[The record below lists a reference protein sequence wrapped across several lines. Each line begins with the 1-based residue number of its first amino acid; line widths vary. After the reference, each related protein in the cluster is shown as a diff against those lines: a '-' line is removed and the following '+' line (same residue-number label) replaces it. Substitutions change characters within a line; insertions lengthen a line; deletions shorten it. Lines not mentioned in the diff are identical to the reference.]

1 MVSPLASRSTS
12 KFIAS
17 LAHLTC
23 TILAFG
29 VPIAGAQSACSS
41 DGVPAPRLLQER
53 FISADC
59 EACWGESPLN
69 AARPHSVALDWLVPS
84 AQGDEAPLS
93 AVATRDAQVRLE
105 TLGNPPLT
113 SETGLQR
120 DLHSLTKAG
129 TLRVAMGPAVGGYV
143 GASIA
148 WKPSFKT
155 VSQLGTWTAWLA
167 LVETV
172 PAGTDGTPVERNLVR
187 NMLTSTWDG
196 RKQLSKKERITFLE
210 SRLMSVPAG
219 AQPERLRVVG
229 WVQRVGASGQPQ
241 VASVAQSRCVPSQP

>member
-1 MVSPLASRSTS
+1 M
-12 KFIAS
+12 
-17 LAHLTC
+17 
-23 TILAFG
+23 
-29 VPIAGAQSACSS
+29 
-41 DGVPAPRLLQER
+41 VPAPRVLQER

-59 EACWGESPLN
+59 EACWGESPQH

-84 AQGDEAPLS
+84 AQGDDAPLS

-105 TLGNPPLT
+105 ALGNPLLA

-120 DLHSLTKAG
+120 DLHSLTKTG
-129 TLRVAMGPAVGGYV
+129 TLRVAMGPALGGYV

-155 VSQLGTWTAWLA
+155 VSRLGTWTAWLA

-172 PAGTDGTPVERNLVR
+172 PAGTEGTPVERNLVR
-187 NMLTSTWDG
+187 NMLTHTWDG
-196 RKQLSKKERITFLE
+196 HRDLSKKEPFTFLE

-219 AQPERLRVVG
+219 AQSERLRVIG

-241 VASVAQSRCVPSQP
+241 VASIAQSRCAPSQP